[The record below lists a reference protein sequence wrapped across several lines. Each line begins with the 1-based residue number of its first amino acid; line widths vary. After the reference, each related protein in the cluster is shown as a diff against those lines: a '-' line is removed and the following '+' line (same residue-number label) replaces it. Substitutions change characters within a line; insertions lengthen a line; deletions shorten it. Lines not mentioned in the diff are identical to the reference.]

1 MKQILVYK
9 ISTLLVDFDI
19 EGNHALYFLEQEMRA
34 KCTFLYLAVGQ
45 A

>member
-19 EGNHALYFLEQEMRA
+19 EGNHALYFLEQEMHVLSA
-34 KCTFLYLAVGQ
+34 HSYI
-45 A
+45 